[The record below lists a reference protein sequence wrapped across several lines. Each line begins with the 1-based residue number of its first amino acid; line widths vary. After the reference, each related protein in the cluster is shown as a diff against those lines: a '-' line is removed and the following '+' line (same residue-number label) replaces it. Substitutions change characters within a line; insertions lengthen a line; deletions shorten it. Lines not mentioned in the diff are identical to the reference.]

1 MHGPHCHLCHLH
13 QGCRFFIQLKCA
25 IIGLIE
31 GFSLSWLP
39 LLGKVLPILQGFFAL
54 HSGSWG

>member
-1 MHGPHCHLCHLH
+1 MHGPTLPSLPPPSGLEVLH
-13 QGCRFFIQLKCA
+13 TVEMC

-39 LLGKVLPILQGFFAL
+39 LLGVLPTVQGFFAL
-54 HSGSWG
+54 HPGSWG